1 MVAPDYKDISSES
14 ILLILC
20 MSYRLDL
27 RVVGDKLVVKM
38 DEHEI

>member
-27 RVVGDKLVVKM
+27 RVGDKLVVKM